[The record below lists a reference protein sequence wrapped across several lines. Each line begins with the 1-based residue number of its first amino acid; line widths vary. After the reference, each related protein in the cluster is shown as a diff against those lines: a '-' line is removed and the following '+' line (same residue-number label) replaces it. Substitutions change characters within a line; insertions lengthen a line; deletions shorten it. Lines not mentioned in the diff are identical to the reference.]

1 MKLTAMGDLHT
12 HKKKKPPT
20 KKKSTKNKT
29 QKPTARGQM
38 KEINYTE
45 TTSCET
51 RVGCISNKET
61 STEQGRKGSKGKG

>member
-1 MKLTAMGDLHT
+1 
-12 HKKKKPPT
+12 
-20 KKKSTKNKT
+20 
-29 QKPTARGQM
+29 M

-51 RVGCISNKET
+51 WVGCISNKET